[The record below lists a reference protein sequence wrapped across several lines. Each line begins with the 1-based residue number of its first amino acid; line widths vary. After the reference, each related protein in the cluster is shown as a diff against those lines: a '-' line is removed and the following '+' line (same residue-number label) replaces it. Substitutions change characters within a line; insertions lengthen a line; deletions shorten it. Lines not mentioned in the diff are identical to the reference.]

1 MDNSE
6 IRLFGVVRNEN
17 LRLPYFLDYY
27 RRMGVIRFFIVDN
40 DSQDGTTK
48 FLREQRDCCV
58 FHTAGSYAATR
69 FGLDWLNPL
78 INQYGDGHWIVL
90 ADADEIFV
98 YPHCEHANLTELCAW
113 LDCRGYQG
121 VFALLLDMYSNRSLH
136 VVNYRRGEDFLT
148 ACNHFDRDY
157 HFVPRLG
164 IPFLNPAFP
173 PIEPIGGPRLRLC
186 FPGQNTPKLWPRLR
200 VKLGRRLSRMASR
213 FDLVKKVGGE
223 NIAPQAFKIPI
234 VKWKRGYAFA
244 TGHRLNPVRLAPV
257 TGALLHFKY
266 FQDFSARVQDAV
278 ERNCHFDDSSEYKRY
293 GELLSRDSA
302 LSMVYEGS
310 TEYRNSADLVR
321 AGLVNSAPEWE
332 SR

>member
-98 YPHCEHANLTELCAW
+98 YPHCEQANLTELCAW
-113 LDCRGYQG
+113 LDRRGYQG
-121 VFALLLDMYSNRSLH
+121 VFALLLDLYSNRPLH
-136 VVNYRRGEDFLT
+136 EINYKRGENFLN

-157 HFVPRLG
+157 HFVR
-164 IPFLNPAFP
+164 I
-173 PIEPIGGPRLRLC
+173 
-186 FPGQNTPKLWPRLR
+186 
-200 VKLGRRLSRMASR
+200 
-213 FDLVKKVGGE
+213 
-223 NIAPQAFKIPI
+223 
-234 VKWKRGYAFA
+234 
-244 TGHRLNPVRLAPV
+244 
-257 TGALLHFKY
+257 
-266 FQDFSARVQDAV
+266 
-278 ERNCHFDDSSEYKRY
+278 
-293 GELLSRDSA
+293 A
-302 LSMVYEGS
+302 LSK
-310 TEYRNSADLVR
+310 LLR
-321 AGLVNSAPEWE
+321 AFIKPVEMAGVDTVHVSYLECFTARAVA
-332 SR
+332 RG